1 MAKILLFGL
10 ETTMADDLSGVLHQ
24 LGENVQ
30 TVAPGSGAAIP
41 GDIQLIFAP
50 EADLV
55 SIQRSRPGVPV
66 IVVSRLPEVSG
77 WLQALEQGGRR
88 LLRRPVRT
96 PPSAVGAELVV
107 SSGQPHRGVAREGTS
122 REERRQGRRRCSLKG
137 RSTYC

>member
-1 MAKILLFGL
+1 VAKILLFGL

-77 WLQALEQGGRR
+77 WLQALEQGAADYCGAPFEPRH
-88 LLRRPVRT
+88 VRW
-96 PPSAVGAELVV
+96 ALN
-107 SSGQPHRGVAREGTS
+107 SSLAPANRIAA
-122 REERRQGRRRCSLKG
+122 
-137 RSTYC
+137 